1 MTRTQSPA
9 VALIVAATLFESLAS
24 AQSAQPTRPSPTA
37 QSTQSALRNGDRND
51 RAAQSAQPNAA
62 ELAEARS
69 LFDQGNTAADEGR
82 YADAVTAFERSMQ
95 LRPSPVVQYNLA
107 MAYRGVGRLLDAIT
121 AFERYLANPGARATR
136 ESLAETQRALEGV
149 RAEVPEL
156 RFALMPASATATI
169 DGRPIA
175 SLGDALRVDP
185 GRHVIEV
192 TADDH
197 TPQRL
202 ELDLQRSERRTV
214 QTTLAQTAADAR
226 VAVESNVDGATIT
239 FDGRLVGQRRATV
252 DATPGP
258 HRIIVDAPSYRRVT
272 RSVTVGRHGIV
283 RVDVVLQRG
292 GGIPAWGVGLLVA
305 GGVALAVGITVPA
318 VLATLPI
325 EPAPVVQPPNYWG
338 SFSFR

>member
-1 MTRTQSPA
+1 MTVKHSIAAALFALVTVAQSP
-9 VALIVAATLFESLAS
+9 AS
-24 AQSAQPTRPSPTA
+24 AQSAHTA
-37 QSTQSALRNGDRND
+37 QQHTA
-51 RAAQSAQPNAA
+51 RAAQSAQPARSAQTAQPSPA

-69 LFDQGNTAADEGR
+69 LFDQGIAAADEGR

-156 RFALMPASATATI
+156 RFALAPSEATATI

-175 SLGDALRVDP
+175 SLGEALRVDP

-192 TADDH
+192 TASDY

-214 QTTLAQTAADAR
+214 QATLVQTAADAR

-252 DATPGP
+252 DATPGT
-258 HRIIVDAPSYRRVT
+258 HRIIVDAPGYRRVT

-292 GGIPAWGVGLLVA
+292 GGIPAWGVGLLVG

-325 EPAPVVQPPNYWG
+325 EPAPIVTPPNYWG